1 MGAGLLLGYKKHQA
15 WTWLILQ
22 EAVGTSQSLRFD
34 GEALVPILEHVVQEM
49 IHRIYVDGK
58 RVTLSHRTRA
68 YQKRQ
73 TLVKDMANLRVAQ
86 VNPFQPPF
94 VLIIFLGAWENGDVM
109 SRRSDGDHPRCVTS
123 ESRHVLH

>member
-1 MGAGLLLGYKKHQA
+1 MHNSHPWLVKMGAGLLLGHKKHQA

-49 IHRIYVDGK
+49 IHGIYVDGK
-58 RVTLSHRTRA
+58 MVTLSHRTRA

-86 VNPFQPPF
+86 VNPF
-94 VLIIFLGAWENGDVM
+94 
-109 SRRSDGDHPRCVTS
+109 
-123 ESRHVLH
+123 